1 MTGTLQTL
9 RTAVYTVPTAIPE
22 TDGTAAWDA
31 TTVVTVTA
39 EADGENGLGWSYT
52 DPRAAQIVS
61 GVLAPL
67 LSGRDPDDL
76 PELRHRMLAATRNMG
91 ATGVVAS
98 AISAVDIALWDLK
111 ARRLGRSIAGLLG
124 RAHEAVPVYGSGGF
138 TDYSDERTVAE
149 LRGWLSSGIRNVKIK
164 IGDSWGAHPG
174 RDLERVALARRT
186 VGDDV
191 GLFVDANGGYSV
203 GEAIRAEHAFREHG
217 VIWFEEPVS
226 SDYPEQMAR
235 VRAAALA
242 DVAAGEYVW
251 RPSDAAALVE
261 AGAVDCL
268 QLDVTRCGGYSGWLE
283 AAAYAGLHGLQVS
296 GHCGQHLTV
305 HVAAATPNARHLEY
319 FVDHLRVD
327 AALFDGLLPVV
338 DGALTPDPAVP
349 GHGMRLAARAERYR
363 QEDQGC
369 P

>member
-1 MTGTLQTL
+1 MTGTLGRLT
-9 RTAVYTVPTAIPE
+9 TGVYTVPTAQPE

-39 EADGENGLGWSYT
+39 EADGETGLGWSYT
-52 DPRAAQIVS
+52 DPRAAGVVD

-67 LSGRDPDDL
+67 VAGRDPDDL

-111 ARRLGRSIAGLLG
+111 ARRHGLSIAQLVG
-124 RAHEAVPVYGSGGF
+124 RAHPSVPVYGSGGF
-138 TDYSDERTVAE
+138 TDYTDEHTAAE
-149 LRGWLSSGIRNVKIK
+149 LRGWLELGIRNVKIK
-164 IGDSWGAHPG
+164 IGASWGAHPV
-174 RDLERVALARRT
+174 RDLERIALARRV

-203 GEAIRAEHAFREHG
+203 GEAIRAERAFRDLG

-226 SDYPEQMAR
+226 SDYPHTMAD
-235 VRAAALA
+235 VRRAALA

-251 RPSDAAALVE
+251 RLADAAALVT

-283 AAAYAGLHGLQVS
+283 AAAYAGGHGLQVS
-296 GHCGQHLTV
+296 GHCGQHLTA
-305 HVAAATPNARHLEY
+305 HIAAATPNARHLEY
-319 FVDHLRVD
+319 FIDHLRVD
-327 AALFDGLLPVV
+327 TALFDGLLPVE
-338 DGALTPDPAVP
+338 DGRLAPDPAVP
-349 GHGMRLAARAERYR
+349 GHGMRLAASAARFR
-363 QEDQGC
+363 QED
-369 P
+369 PR

>member
-1 MTGTLQTL
+1 MTGSLEAL
-9 RTAVYTVPTAIPE
+9 TARVYTVPTAMPE

-39 EADGENGLGWSYT
+39 DADGETGLGWSYT
-52 DPRAAQIVS
+52 DPRAAQIVA
-61 GVLAPL
+61 GVLGPL
-67 LSGRDPDDL
+67 LSGSDPDDL
-76 PELRHRMLAATRNMG
+76 PAIRHRMLAATRNMG

-98 AISAVDIALWDLK
+98 AVSAVDIALWDLK
-111 ARRLGRSIAGLLG
+111 ARRLGRSIAGLIG
-124 RAHEAVPVYGSGGF
+124 RAHDAVPVYGSGGF
-138 TDYSDERTVAE
+138 TDYSDEHTAAE
-149 LRGWLSSGIRNVKIK
+149 LRGWLELGIQNVKIK
-164 IGDSWGAHPG
+164 IGASWGAHPV

-203 GEAIRAEHAFREHG
+203 GEAIRAERDFREFG

-226 SDYPEQMAR
+226 SDYPEEMAR
-235 VRAAALA
+235 VRRAAVA

-261 AGAVDCL
+261 AGAVACL
-268 QLDVTRCGGYSGWLE
+268 QLDVTRCGGYSAWLE

-327 AALFDGLLPVV
+327 TALFDGLLPVV
-338 DGALTPDPAVP
+338 DGRLAPDPSVP
-349 GHGMRLAARAERYR
+349 GHGMRLAPRAERYR
-363 QEDQGC
+363 QEDHG
-369 P
+369 